1 MTGRKNRISP
11 LIALALGFTT
21 GCASLKDTQ
30 RELREYS
37 PQNFAESKEKIKFD
51 SKKIPYGVA
60 KTVDGL
66 VGGLIYVK
74 PFRGLGVLQSEDS
87 SKPNYVPRE
96 SLEINNP
103 AQALGT
109 VLINPFKGVREAM
122 GGFSDTLGGLYGVTT
137 RTTILPLTNYI
148 PGVDDGTRALVYTFD
163 FGRPTDSKSFTYILN
178 ELERSVGYKMEDSQ
192 REKLKEIIER
202 DGCKSLNLVVYSLP
216 VTDEL
221 PRVQPVE
228 NPVSPGTRALNAVS
242 EGATIFLNILGGA
255 SGSSGGSPGG
265 LSGGSGGGAGGL

>member
-1 MTGRKNRISP
+1 MDKKNLTSILGASVLG
-11 LIALALGFTT
+11 LIT

-37 PQNFAESKEKIKFD
+37 PQDFSKSREKIKFD

-74 PFRGLGVLQSEDS
+74 PFRQLGVLQSDDS
-87 SKPNYVPRE
+87 SKPNYVPKE
-96 SLEINNP
+96 TLNIDNP

-109 VLINPFKGVREAM
+109 VLINPLKGAREAL
-122 GGFSDTLGGLYGVTT
+122 GGFSETLGGLYGVTT

-163 FGRPTDSKSFTYILN
+163 LGRSTDSKSLTYILN
-178 ELERSVGYKMEDSQ
+178 ELERSVGYEIDSKQ
-192 REKLKEIIER
+192 REELKGIIEK
-202 DGCKSLNLVVYSLP
+202 DDFKSLNLVTYALP
-216 VTDEL
+216 VADEL
-221 PRVQPVE
+221 PKDQPGVK
-228 NPVSPGTRALNAVS
+228 PSPGLRVLNATGESV
-242 EGATIFLNILGGA
+242 TLILNVF
-255 SGSSGGSPGG
+255 SGGTSGTGGSGG
-265 LSGGSGGGAGGL
+265 LTGGSGGGAGGL